1 MQQVRPFPRRLV
13 FGSSALQD
21 ALLTTVGIMALV
33 NPPRALRDVG
43 AYGEAG
49 AVWALMLIIGAVLA
63 FWGGLRDYRTIEVVG
78 CFVLAGGFFV
88 WSFAVV
94 SLDSG
99 ELLFWQYG
107 LGLAAAGLG
116 QLRRGGLVASGL
128 LRYLRPEHMF
138 PKG

>member
-21 ALLTTVGIMALV
+21 GLLLSVGLLSLIT
-33 NPPRALRDVG
+33 PPRALRDVG

-49 AVWALMLIIGAVLA
+49 AVWALMLVAGSLMA
-63 FWGGLRDYRTIEVVG
+63 FWGGLRDWRTVEVVG

-88 WSFAVV
+88 WAFAVV
-94 SLDSG
+94 SLGPS

-107 LGLAAAGLG
+107 LGLSAAALG

-138 PKG
+138 PKV